1 MADDGVVL
9 GLGVFQE
16 QHGRLAHRFVFV
28 QFAVAK
34 QQWRHGI
41 DNQYV
46 DGGVAQVFG
55 RFAAAVVRQ
64 PYSPTGLI
72 RPGTVGLSHCG
83 SRKSVSF
90 FMRLS

>member
-9 GLGVFQE
+9 SLGVFQE
-16 QHGRLAHRFVFV
+16 LHGRLAHRFVFV

-46 DGGVAQVFG
+46 DGGVA
-55 RFAAAVVRQ
+55 
-64 PYSPTGLI
+64 
-72 RPGTVGLSHCG
+72 
-83 SRKSVSF
+83 
-90 FMRLS
+90 